1 MLYNKTL
8 EQKIQSNDRTL
19 KRLSLELER
28 MQKES
33 DACLDTI
40 GLTAEEIAKLL
51 DNDDA
56 FTEEQRAECK
66 KLLDGFE
73 ERLERDKGSDP
84 RAKAKTYAL
93 LRRSRNWIQV

>member
-40 GLTAEEIAKLL
+40 GLTAEEINKLL
-51 DNDDA
+51 DNKDS
-56 FTEEQRAECK
+56 FSEEQRAECK

>member
-40 GLTAEEIAKLL
+40 GLTAEEI
-51 DNDDA
+51 
-56 FTEEQRAECK
+56 
-66 KLLDGFE
+66 
-73 ERLERDKGSDP
+73 
-84 RAKAKTYAL
+84 
-93 LRRSRNWIQV
+93 